1 MKRIFKFYS
10 IIWGVLFVLFNII
23 SFASAGWAGAEKY
36 TSSFWIGYIFIT
48 LCFIG
53 QITCTHFALKD
64 NNMKKTFYNI
74 SLITTSYTGLLLSFI
89 FGGLCM
95 IISPLPY
102 WIGMILCAV
111 VLVLNVIA
119 VIKAAVAIDMVSGI
133 DDKMKTKTFFIKTL
147 TVDTESLM
155 SRAKSDDIRAE
166 CKKVYEAV
174 RYSDPM
180 SSEALASIESEI
192 MAKFAKLSEA
202 VTADDFERTS
212 SFTDEMIILLRDR
225 NKKCKLLK

>member
-1 MKRIFKFYS
+1 
-10 IIWGVLFVLFNII
+10 
-23 SFASAGWAGAEKY
+23 
-36 TSSFWIGYIFIT
+36 
-48 LCFIG
+48 
-53 QITCTHFALKD
+53 
-64 NNMKKTFYNI
+64 
-74 SLITTSYTGLLLSFI
+74 
-89 FGGLCM
+89 M

-119 VIKAAVAIDMVSGI
+119 VIKAAVAIDMVSGM

-192 MAKFAKLSEA
+192 MVKFTKLSQA

>member
-23 SFASAGWAGAEKY
+23 SFASVGWAGAEKY
-36 TSSFWIGYIFIT
+36 TPSFWIGYIFIT

-53 QITCTHFALKD
+53 QITCTYFALKD
-64 NNMKKTFYNI
+64 NDMKKTFYNI

-119 VIKAAVAIDMVSGI
+119 VIKAAVAIDMVSGM

-192 MAKFAKLSEA
+192 MVKFTKLSQA